1 MCPSDYTC
9 RFAFLLCALRFGT
22 MLYAMANI
30 VAVRSKPPR
39 TPVKLLVASPDGP
52 YAKTLVDFLEGTAP
66 EIERCHDAKGV
77 LRLAG
82 RHTFDIV
89 VLDLALADQGD
100 VNLVSF
106 LRQRNQDCQLI
117 ILFELNMLEQ
127 ALECIRH
134 GAFFYLPKSSPPSDV
149 ALVVEKAVKMLRHR
163 SRMDQFEQTLF
174 EEFVGSTPA
183 MQRVVELI
191 TKVAPTDSTVLLLG
205 ESGTGKEVFAN
216 SIHRLSRRH
225 DMPFIA
231 INCAALPEALLESE
245 MFGHVKGAF
254 TGAERDK
261 QGLFEEAEGGTVF
274 LDEVGDMSLVTQ
286 AKLLRVLQNGEIRPV
301 GSSQSRRVDVRIIAA
316 TNKDL
321 AEAVRA
327 NQFREDLYFRLNVV
341 AIRIPPLRERM
352 DALAVLTGRFL
363 AHFNAKFGRHIRGLD
378 EDAAALLK
386 QYDYPGNVREL
397 ESIIAHAVILADTDL
412 IRPRDLPD
420 CVRNG
425 PRRRLALAH
434 EPDDE
439 FPTLTVLEERHIR
452 HALEICKDNQTVAA
466 RKLGISRST
475 LWRKMREYGINRE
488 VDAPDS

>member
-1 MCPSDYTC
+1 
-9 RFAFLLCALRFGT
+9 
-22 MLYAMANI
+22 MADI
-30 VAVRSKPPR
+30 VAARNKTRKLSSS
-39 TPVKLLVASPDGP
+39 LLVASPDGP
-52 YAKTLVDFLEGTAP
+52 YATTLVNFLEGAVSD
-66 EIERCHDAKGV
+66 IERCHDAKGV

-89 VLDLALADQGD
+89 VLDLALAEQADM
-100 VNLVSF
+100 NLVSF
-106 LRQRNQDCQLI
+106 LRQRNQECQLI
-117 ILFELNMLEQ
+117 LLFALNQFEQ
-127 ALECIRH
+127 ALEGIRH

-149 ALVVEKAVKMLRHR
+149 ALVVEKAARMLQQRN
-163 SRMDQFEQTLF
+163 RMDQYEQTLF

-191 TKVAPTDSTVLLLG
+191 TKVAPTDSTILLLG

-254 TGAERDK
+254 TGADNNKR
-261 QGLFEEAEGGTVF
+261 GLFEEAEGGTVF
-274 LDEVGDMSLVTQ
+274 LDEIGDMSLVTQ

-301 GSSQSRRVDVRIIAA
+301 GSSHSRRVDVRVIAA

-321 AEAVRA
+321 AETVRA

-352 DALAVLTGRFL
+352 DALGVLTGHFI
-363 AHFNAKFGRHIRGLD
+363 AHFNAKFGRTVRGLD
-378 EDAAALLK
+378 DEAAALLR

-412 IRPRDLPD
+412 VRARDLPD
-420 CVRNG
+420 AVRHG
-425 PRRRLALAH
+425 PRKRLALVH
-434 EPDDE
+434 EPDE
-439 FPTLTVLEERHIR
+439 GIVPLTTMEERHIR
-452 HALEICKDNQTVAA
+452 RALRLCEGNQTVAA
-466 RKLGISRST
+466 RRLGISRST
-475 LWRKMREYGINRE
+475 LWRKIREYGIPAE
-488 VDAPDS
+488 GGKAGT